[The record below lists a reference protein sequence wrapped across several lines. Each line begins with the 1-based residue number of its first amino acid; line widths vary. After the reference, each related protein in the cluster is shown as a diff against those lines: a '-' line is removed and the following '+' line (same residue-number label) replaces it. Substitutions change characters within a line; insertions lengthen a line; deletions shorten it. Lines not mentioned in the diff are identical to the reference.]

1 MLTGPGDRWLRCND
15 GISDYLPDDAIT
27 EVLGISDAAVAAAR
41 LVDLAIGAGSRD
53 NVTAVVADVID
64 SPPGCVEKSTDV
76 RFSGS
81 AAARFSE
88 GTDLAG

>member
-1 MLTGPGDRWLRCND
+1 MLTGPGDRWLCSD
-15 GISDYLPDDAIT
+15 GISDYLPEDAIT
-27 EVLGISDAAVAAAR
+27 DVLGNSDTVAAATR

-64 SPPGCVEKSTDV
+64 SPRGRVEKRTDV

-88 GTDLAG
+88 GIDLTG